1 MEDEILG
8 QTPEDVP
15 AAAPDPSPAGTNNM
29 ESETPVDTGLPETPQ
44 DHYDGQNGENHENN
58 SETSS
63 SDDEENESS
72 DQGSEE
78 DKEEG
83 DGSGVTNVTVI
94 HPPAR
99 QIFYNYNVDVDAI
112 YRSLIENDESSPVPV
127 LVTGSLIEKDPGIMD
142 KRLEDYSVTEA
153 LLLLILITLWLRM
166 VFDYLG
172 RRRS

>member
-1 MEDEILG
+1 MEDEILES
-8 QTPEDVP
+8 TPELP
-15 AAAPDPSPAGTNNM
+15 AAAPDPSPAETNNM
-29 ESETPVDTGLPETPQ
+29 ESETPVDTGLPGTPQ
-44 DHYDGQNGENHENN
+44 DHLDDQNGENHENN

-78 DKEEG
+78 DKEES
-83 DGSGVTNVTVI
+83 DGNGVTNVTVI

-99 QIFYNYNVDVDAI
+99 QIFYNYNADVDAT
-112 YRSLIENDESSPVPV
+112 YHSLIENDESSPVPV

-142 KRLEDYSVTEA
+142 KRLEDYTVMEA